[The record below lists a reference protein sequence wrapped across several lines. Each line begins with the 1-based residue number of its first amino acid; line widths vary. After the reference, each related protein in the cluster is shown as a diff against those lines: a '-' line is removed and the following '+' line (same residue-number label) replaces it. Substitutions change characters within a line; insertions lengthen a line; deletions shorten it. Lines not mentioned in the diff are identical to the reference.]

1 MEPEGFTSKC
11 CEVYNILYGHH
22 SLGPCVM
29 KLGNIALSLCSG
41 CSWLSEYA
49 LNNRVCLI
57 TREYRMLQEK

>member
-29 KLGNIALSLCSG
+29 KLGNIALSLYAVAVVGSVSMHLTTG
-41 CSWLSEYA
+41 CA
-49 LNNRVCLI
+49 
-57 TREYRMLQEK
+57 